1 MLHSRL
7 LHYIDEVARLGSIRA
22 AGARLHVAP
31 SAINRQIL
39 LLEAELEQPLFER
52 LPRGMRLT
60 PAGEALVAHIR
71 QTLRQYRE
79 TVTDI
84 RDLRALGSGEV
95 VIATMT
101 GLASSVVATAAASF
115 RARHPQI
122 RISIR
127 TMSTLDIVG
136 AIENSEADLGLG
148 FNIPASAQ
156 LEVCWQMNTRLGVV
170 VSPHHPLA
178 PMDTVP
184 LAQCTPFPL
193 IFADRSMVIHG
204 IVAEA
209 FTNAG
214 LDIQPAFHT
223 NSIETMKRLAMS
235 GDAIA
240 FLSEFDIAEELRDGR
255 LLFRQV
261 RDAFSLNIISLVRR
275 EKHAH
280 GLAGFLLADEIGKT
294 LRPGASARDG
304 GRGSGPAVE
313 GFAEGAVVGEGQVAG
328 DG

>member
-7 LHYIDEVARLGSIRA
+7 LQYIDEVARLGSIRA

-39 LLEAELEQPLFER
+39 LLEAELDQPLFER

-79 TVTDI
+79 TVADI

-101 GLASSVVATAAASF
+101 GLASSVVATAAATF
-115 RARHPQI
+115 RARHPQV

-127 TMSTLDIVG
+127 TMSTLDIV
-136 AIENSEADLGLG
+136 AAVENSEADLGLG
-148 FNIPASAQ
+148 FNIPSSTQ
-156 LEVCWQMNTRLGVV
+156 LEIYWRINTRLGVV
-170 VSPHHPLA
+170 VSPHHPLTA
-178 PMDTVP
+178 MDTVP

-193 IFADRSMVIHG
+193 ILADRSMVIHG

-209 FTNAG
+209 FAKAD
-214 LDIQPAFHT
+214 LEIQPAFHT
-223 NSIETMKRLAMS
+223 NSIETMKRLATS
-235 GDAIA
+235 GEAIA

-255 LLFRQV
+255 LAFRPV
-261 RDAFSLNIISLVRR
+261 RDAFSDNVISLVRR
-275 EKHAH
+275 EKHGH
-280 GLAGFLLADEIGKT
+280 GLAGLLLADEIVGA
-294 LRPGASARDG
+294 LRPSD
-304 GRGSGPAVE
+304 
-313 GFAEGAVVGEGQVAG
+313 
-328 DG
+328 

>member
-7 LHYIDEVARLGSIRA
+7 LQYIDEVARLGSIRA

-39 LLEAELEQPLFER
+39 LFEAELDQPLFER

-60 PAGEALVAHIR
+60 PAGEALLAHIR

-79 TVTDI
+79 TVADI

-101 GLASSVVATAAASF
+101 GLASSVVATAAATF
-115 RARHPQI
+115 RTRHPQV

-127 TMSTLDIVG
+127 TMSTLDIVQ
-136 AIENSEADLGLG
+136 AVENSEADLGLG
-148 FNIPASAQ
+148 FNIPSSTR
-156 LEVCWQMNTRLGVV
+156 LETYWRINTRLGVV

-178 PMDTVP
+178 AMDTVP

-209 FTNAG
+209 FAKAD

-223 NSIETMKRLAMS
+223 NSIETMKRLATS
-235 GDAIA
+235 GEAIA
-240 FLSEFDIAEELRDGR
+240 FLSEFDIAEEMRDGR
-255 LLFRQV
+255 LVFRPV
-261 RDAFSLNIISLVRR
+261 RDAFSDNVISLVRR
-275 EKHAH
+275 EKHGH
-280 GLAGFLLADEIGKT
+280 GLASLLLADEIVGA
-294 LRPGASARDG
+294 LRPGERD
-304 GRGSGPAVE
+304 
-313 GFAEGAVVGEGQVAG
+313 
-328 DG
+328 

>member
-7 LHYIDEVARLGSIRA
+7 LEYIDEVARLGSIRA

-52 LPRGMRLT
+52 LPRGMRPT
-60 PAGEALVAHIR
+60 PAGEALLAHIR
-71 QTLRQYRE
+71 RTLRQYRE
-79 TVTDI
+79 TVADI
-84 RDLRALGSGEV
+84 RDLQAVGSGEV

-101 GLASSVVATAAASF
+101 GLASGVVATAAATF
-115 RARHPQI
+115 RARHPRV

-127 TMSTLDIVG
+127 TMTTLDILRAV
-136 AIENSEADLGLG
+136 ENSEADLGLG
-148 FNIPASAQ
+148 FNIPSSAQ
-156 LEVCWQMNTRLGVV
+156 LEVRWQMNTRLGVV

-178 PMDTVP
+178 RMDAIP
-184 LAQCTPFPL
+184 LAQCTPYPL

-209 FTNAG
+209 FAKAG

-223 NSIETMKRLAMS
+223 NSIETMKRLATS
-235 GDAIA
+235 GEAIA

-255 LLFRQV
+255 LAFRQV
-261 RDAFSLNIISLVRR
+261 RDAFSNNIVSLVRR
-275 EKHAH
+275 EKHGH
-280 GLAGFLLADEIGKT
+280 GLADFLLADEIVAA
-294 LRPGASARDG
+294 LQPGEQAFGSA
-304 GRGSGPAVE
+304 
-313 GFAEGAVVGEGQVAG
+313 
-328 DG
+328 

>member
-1 MLHSRL
+1 MVLHSRL
-7 LHYIDEVARLGSIRA
+7 LQYIDEVARLGSIRA

-39 LLEAELEQPLFER
+39 LFEAELEQPLFER

-60 PAGEALVAHIR
+60 PAGEALLAHIR

-79 TVTDI
+79 TVADI

-101 GLASSVVATAAASF
+101 GLASSVVATAAATF
-115 RARHPQI
+115 RTRHPQV

-127 TMSTLDIVG
+127 TMSTLDIVQ
-136 AIENSEADLGLG
+136 AVENSEADLGLG
-148 FNIPASAQ
+148 FNIPSSTQ
-156 LEVCWQMNTRLGVV
+156 LETYWRINTRLGVV

-178 PMDTVP
+178 AMDTVP

-209 FTNAG
+209 FAKAD

-223 NSIETMKRLAMS
+223 NSIETMKRLATS
-235 GDAIA
+235 GEAIA

-255 LLFRQV
+255 LAFRPV
-261 RDAFSLNIISLVRR
+261 RDAFSDNVISLVRR
-275 EKHAH
+275 EKHGH
-280 GLAGFLLADEIGKT
+280 GLAGLLLADEIVGA
-294 LRPGASARDG
+294 LRPGERD
-304 GRGSGPAVE
+304 
-313 GFAEGAVVGEGQVAG
+313 
-328 DG
+328 

>member
-7 LHYIDEVARLGSIRA
+7 LQYIDEVARLGSIRA

-39 LLEAELEQPLFER
+39 LLEAELDQPLFER

-71 QTLRQYRE
+71 QTLLQYRE
-79 TVTDI
+79 TVADI

-101 GLASSVVATAAASF
+101 GLASSVVATAAATF
-115 RARHPQI
+115 RARHPQV

-127 TMSTLDIVG
+127 TMSTLDIV
-136 AIENSEADLGLG
+136 AAVENSEADLGLG
-148 FNIPASAQ
+148 FNIPSSTQ
-156 LEVCWQMNTRLGVV
+156 LEIYWQINTRLGVV

-178 PMDTVP
+178 AMDTIP
-184 LAQCTPFPL
+184 LAHCTPYPL

-209 FTNAG
+209 FTKAD

-223 NSIETMKRLAMS
+223 NSIETMKRLATT
-235 GDAIA
+235 GEAIA
-240 FLSEFDIAEELRDGR
+240 FLSEFDIADELRDGR
-255 LLFRQV
+255 LAFRPV
-261 RDAFSLNIISLVRR
+261 RDAFSDNIIALVRR
-275 EKHAH
+275 EKHGH
-280 GLAGFLLADEIGKT
+280 GLAGLLLADEIVGA
-294 LRPGASARDG
+294 LRPGETRAA
-304 GRGSGPAVE
+304 P
-313 GFAEGAVVGEGQVAG
+313 VAPTS
-328 DG
+328 DQDR

>member
-7 LHYIDEVARLGSIRA
+7 LQYIDEVARLGSIRA

-39 LLEAELEQPLFER
+39 LLEAELDQPLFER

-60 PAGEALVAHIR
+60 SAGEALVAHIR

-79 TVTDI
+79 TVADI

-101 GLASSVVATAAASF
+101 GLASSVVATAAATF
-115 RARHPQI
+115 RARHPQV

-127 TMSTLDIVG
+127 TMSTLDIV
-136 AIENSEADLGLG
+136 AAVENSEADLGLG
-148 FNIPASAQ
+148 FNIPSSTQ
-156 LEVCWQMNTRLGVV
+156 LETYWRINTRLGVV
-170 VSPHHPLA
+170 VSPHHPLTA
-178 PMDTVP
+178 MDTVP

-193 IFADRSMVIHG
+193 ILADRSMVIHG

-209 FTNAG
+209 FAKAD
-214 LDIQPAFHT
+214 LEIQPAFHT
-223 NSIETMKRLAMS
+223 NSIETMKRLATS
-235 GDAIA
+235 GEAIA

-255 LLFRQV
+255 LAFRPV
-261 RDAFSLNIISLVRR
+261 RDAFSDNVISLVRR
-275 EKHAH
+275 EKHGH
-280 GLAGFLLADEIGKT
+280 GLAGLLLADEIVGA
-294 LRPGASARDG
+294 LRPGD
-304 GRGSGPAVE
+304 
-313 GFAEGAVVGEGQVAG
+313 
-328 DG
+328 

>member
-39 LLEAELEQPLFER
+39 MLEAELEQPLFER

-71 QTLRQYRE
+71 RTLRQYRE
-79 TVTDI
+79 TVADI
-84 RDLRALGSGEV
+84 RDLRALGNGEV

-101 GLASSVVATAAASF
+101 GLASSVVATAAATF
-115 RARHPQI
+115 RARHPQV

-127 TMSTLDIVG
+127 AMSTREIAR
-136 AIENSEADLGLG
+136 AIEDSEADLGLG
-148 FNIPASAQ
+148 FNIPASPR
-156 LEVCWQMNTRLGVV
+156 LEVCWQLNTRLGVV
-170 VSPHHPLA
+170 VSPHHPLTA
-178 PMDTVP
+178 MDTVP
-184 LAQCTPFPL
+184 LAQCPPFPL

-209 FTNAG
+209 FAKAG

-235 GDAIA
+235 GEAIA

-255 LLFRQV
+255 LVFRPV
-261 RDAFSLNIISLVRR
+261 RDAFDVNILSLIRR
-275 EKHAH
+275 EKHGH
-280 GLAGFLLADEIGKT
+280 GLAADLLAEEIGTT
-294 LRPGASARDG
+294 LRPGNTRAG
-304 GRGSGPAVE
+304 GDAAPERP
-313 GFAEGAVVGEGQVAG
+313 
-328 DG
+328 